1 MPRPLGRPPY
11 NDLTQ
16 GGAPP
21 WWALM
26 TIEALIIWILAL
38 ALCELAYAAS
48 VASLLGGAGV
58 IILTLCAWL
67 IRLDLDLLA
76 TLLAATYGSVLVC
89 LSLVQTYLEGFPGTP
104 AAPGRQ
110 RGALLSTMGLAAVL
124 LSAPAGGG
132 VGALDG
138 ALFVD
143 LVAGQGDWLEQ
154 VISAFH
160 LFFYKVAAL
169 EAVLLNLFLLLAL
182 VASLSLLNL
191 LGEASPSRGGAAVR
205 GASRVRLIR
214 SFRRAV
220 RRKNSSTVRAS
231 KR

>member
-1 MPRPLGRPPY
+1 MH
-11 NDLTQ
+11 
-16 GGAPP
+16 
-21 WWALM
+21 
-26 TIEALIIWILAL
+26 
-38 ALCELAYAAS
+38 AAS

-58 IILTLCAWL
+58 LVLTLCGWL
-67 IRLDLDLLA
+67 VRLDLDLLA

-89 LSLVQTYLEGFPGTP
+89 LSLVQTYLEGFPGSP

-110 RGALLSTMGLAAVL
+110 RGALLSLLGAAVVMVA
-124 LSAPAGGG
+124 APAGGT
-132 VGALDG
+132 AAPLDG

-154 VISAFH
+154 VIGAFH

-169 EAVLLNLFLLLAL
+169 EAVMLNLFLLLAL
-182 VASLSLLNL
+182 IASLSLLNL

-220 RRKNSSTVRAS
+220 RRKNSSTMRAS